1 MASSRTRDRS
11 PLRSSSENAL
21 RPVGL
26 MRSPITQNGW
36 SCPMV
41 TVLDRDSRTVCIALL
56 SFDSWRDPE
65 TRAELCDARVLSEG
79 DEVETGH
86 ARERQRMRGLF
97 EREVEAG
104 LVLVGGG
111 LHALDH
117 GGRHLD
123 AGHLVVHE
131 PKRLGRAQ
139 DRDRGD
145 EPHALVKT
153 TCHGLGHEPL
163 EPLRLEADLK
173 LQEAGAGVGLLHGAF
188 HAVLERRRARV
199 LDGADEQ
206 AWSWLQCPS

>member
-11 PLRSSSENAL
+11 PLRSSSENVL

-79 DEVETGH
+79 DEVETRH
-86 ARERQRMRGLF
+86 AGERERMRGLF

-111 LHALDH
+111 LHAIDH

-123 AGHLVVHE
+123 ARHLVVHE
-131 PKRLGRAQ
+131 PERLGRAQ
-139 DRDRGD
+139 NRDRGH
-145 EPHALVKT
+145 EPNALVKT
-153 TCHGLGHEPL
+153 TYHRLGHEPY
-163 EPLRLEADLK
+163 EPVWLEADLK
-173 LQEAGAGVGLLHGAF
+173 LEKAGV
-188 HAVLERRRARV
+188 
-199 LDGADEQ
+199 
-206 AWSWLQCPS
+206 